1 MTPMSR
7 ESVMPSFLSR
17 SLAVARESLALEKGR
32 PVSPER
38 SRAEYEFLPAAL
50 EVMESPPS
58 PIGRALAATLMLL
71 LVLAIAWSIVGK
83 VDVVA
88 VATGKIVPSG
98 RTKVIQ
104 PLEVGV
110 IRGLFVKDGQ
120 HVKAGQL
127 LIQLDP
133 TSAGAD
139 AEHMASD
146 LLATQTEIARLRAA
160 GSGADFRAPSGAGAS
175 IVSANTAMLDSQR
188 REQQARIAAL
198 DSEIRRKGSEQSA
211 SRAAITKLEK
221 ILVYSRERLQVRRD
235 YYAQGFFPRLQLL
248 DIEEQVIA
256 QEQELEAERHRE
268 QEAVEAARS
277 LQRQRAQAEAEYRK
291 SVFGQLA
298 DSEKRASGVEQDLI
312 KAEQR
317 QKAQQLTAPIDG
329 VVQQLAV
336 HTVGGV
342 VTSAQPL
349 MAIVPDD
356 DVLEVEARVLN
367 VDVGFVKPGQH
378 VEVKLDAFPFTKY
391 GTLPGVLEGISGDSV
406 QDEKLGL
413 VYPIRVRLERN
424 KIDVNGEAV
433 TLAPGMATTVEIKTG
448 ERRLIEFLLSPVL
461 RLRQESMRER

>member
-1 MTPMSR
+1 MAFTDLFPDPLR
-7 ESVMPSFLSR
+7 R
-17 SLAVARESLALEKGR
+17 SWAVARESLALEQSR
-32 PVSPER
+32 PPAPKR
-38 SRAEYEFLPAAL
+38 SRAETEFLPAAL

-58 PIGRALAATLMLL
+58 PLGRAVAATLMLL
-71 LVLAIAWSIVGK
+71 LVVAVLWAVVGK

-104 PLEVGV
+104 PLEIGV
-110 IRGLFVKDGQ
+110 IRGLYVTDGQ
-120 HVKAGQL
+120 RVKTGQL

-146 LLATQTEIARLRAA
+146 LVATQTEIARLRAA
-160 GSGADFRAPSGAGAS
+160 GTGAEFHAPPGAS
-175 IVSANTAMLDSQR
+175 KAIVSANEALLESQKH
-188 REQQARIAAL
+188 EQEARIAAL
-198 DSEIRRKGSEQSA
+198 DSEIRRKASEQAA
-211 SRAAITKLEK
+211 SRAAIVKLEK
-221 ILVYSRERLQVRRD
+221 ILVYSRERLQVRRE
-235 YYAQGFFPRLQLL
+235 YYEQGFFPRLQLL

-256 QEQELEAERHRE
+256 QEQELAAERHRE
-268 QEAVEAARS
+268 QEAIDAQKS
-277 LQRQRAQAEAEYRK
+277 LQKQRAQAEAEYRK
-291 SVFGQLA
+291 TVFGQLA

-317 QKAQQLTAPIDG
+317 EKAQRLVSPIDG
-329 VVQQLAV
+329 TVQQLAV

-342 VTSAQPL
+342 VSPAQPL

-356 DVLEVEARVLN
+356 DVLEVEARLLN
-367 VDVGFVKPGQH
+367 SDVGFVKPGQR

-391 GTLPGVLEGISGDSV
+391 GTLPGVLQSVSADSV

-413 VYPIRVRLERN
+413 IYPIRVKLDRN
-424 KIDVNGEAV
+424 KVDVDGQPI

-448 ERRLIEFLLSPVL
+448 SRRLIEFILSPVM
-461 RLRQESMRER
+461 RLHQESMRER

>member
-1 MTPMSR
+1 MASH
-7 ESVMPSFLSR
+7 SLMPSFLSR
-17 SLAVARESLALEKGR
+17 SWSVARESLALEKTR
-32 PVSPER
+32 PAAPER

-58 PIGRALAATLMLL
+58 PIGRAIAATLMLV
-71 LVLAIAWSIVGK
+71 LVLAVAWSIFGK

-88 VATGKIVPSG
+88 VANGKIVPSG

-104 PLEVGV
+104 PLEIGV
-110 IRGLFVKDGQ
+110 IRGLFVNDGQ

-133 TSAGAD
+133 TSTGAD

-146 LLATQTEIARLRAA
+146 LMATQTEIARLRAA
-160 GSGADFRAPSGAGAS
+160 GSGGEFQAPKGAGAA
-175 IVSANTAMLDSQR
+175 IVSANVALLDSQK
-188 REQQARIAAL
+188 REHEARIAAL
-198 DSEIRRKGSEQSA
+198 DSEIRRKGSERAA

-235 YYAQGFFPRLQLL
+235 YYEKGFFPRLQLL

-256 QEQELEAERHRE
+256 QEQELVAERHRE
-268 QEAVEAARS
+268 QEAIDAGKS
-277 LQRQRAQAEAEYRK
+277 LQRQKAQAEAEYRK
-291 SVFGQLA
+291 AVFGQLA
-298 DSEKRASGVEQDLI
+298 ESERRASGVEQDLI

-317 QKAQQLTAPIDG
+317 QKAQRLISPIDG

-342 VTSAQPL
+342 VSPAQPL

-356 DVLEVEARVLN
+356 DVLEVEGRLLN
-367 VDVGFVKPGQH
+367 IDVGFVRPGQR

-391 GTLPGVLEGISGDSV
+391 GTLPGVLESISGDSV
-406 QDEKLGL
+406 QDDKLGL
-413 VYPIRVRLERN
+413 VYPIRVKLDRN

-448 ERRLIEFLLSPVL
+448 ERRLIEFVLSPVL